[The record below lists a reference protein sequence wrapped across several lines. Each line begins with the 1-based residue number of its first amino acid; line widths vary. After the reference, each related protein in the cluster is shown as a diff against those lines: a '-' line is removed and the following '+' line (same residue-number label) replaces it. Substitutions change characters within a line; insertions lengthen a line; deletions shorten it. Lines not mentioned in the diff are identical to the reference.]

1 MLKLAVVCS
10 CCHGWTRF
18 GVFLSCLPATSRANT
33 SQAVVN
39 EGAGGAGRSC
49 PANSE
54 RRRVDLGSQ
63 RSEGRRRRFASRTT
77 RGDSEGRRDLSREL
91 FCKEVFARFRLAMV
105 DVEGFKC

>member
-39 EGAGGAGRSC
+39 EGAGGAGGRAPPPGAAQPIPSGGAWISGRSVPRAGGDDSRPARLEATRKDGVIC
-49 PANSE
+49 PANY
-54 RRRVDLGSQ
+54 
-63 RSEGRRRRFASRTT
+63 
-77 RGDSEGRRDLSREL
+77 
-91 FCKEVFARFRLAMV
+91 FARRYLL
-105 DVEGFKC
+105 DLD